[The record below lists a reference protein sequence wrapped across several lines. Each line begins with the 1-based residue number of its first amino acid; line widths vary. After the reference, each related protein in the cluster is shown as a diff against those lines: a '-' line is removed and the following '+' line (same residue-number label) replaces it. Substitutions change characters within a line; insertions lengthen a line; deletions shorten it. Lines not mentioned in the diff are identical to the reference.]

1 MKQMSSS
8 NENYF
13 DKSKKIIVILLNY
26 YEQKA

>member
-13 DKSKKIIVILLNY
+13 DKSNKIIVILLNY